1 MKKVWKGA
9 AAAIAALSLGATGF
23 IGATSA
29 YALEDGKATIT
40 INNYDSNHTYKIY
53 QLMTGDVTTTDPE
66 VITNANWGTGA
77 KKTGSVS
84 TDDLNTIAGYATAQ
98 AQGTQA
104 TIAKAIIDNYVGVG
118 EGDAD
123 KGQLFT
129 TDPQMNLDPG
139 YYVLIDQSSRLDSG
153 DSKALPIIALLH
165 AGEAFQINE
174 KHDTVTA
181 IKKVKENVKDITAPT
196 TTTGVESKVDEDY
209 NDTADYNIGDDV
221 EYEFIASIPE
231 NIDKYDYYKYTF
243 TDTLSKGLQLNNT
256 TEKPIQVFVGDSTT
270 ALTTNYKVTVT
281 TPYSGTADSA
291 FEIDFGTFGE
301 DGNQTATSKGLKDVP
316 GVLDNGGKRQADFIK
331 IKFSAEL
338 TDKAVVTTQ
347 GGNDGNLNTM
357 KLTYSSNPQDKNAS
371 ASTPD
376 DSVIVFTYKLDFTK
390 VDGTDA
396 TKKLGGAQ
404 FVIKNSDGKYAK
416 ADSNGKLSGWLDT
429 KPAAVTPTEND
440 QADYRAQGVFISN
453 TDGTFGIQGLDD
465 GTYTLEEIKAPEGYS
480 LPTNPEQT
488 FVIAGT
494 LGTDG
499 KGLQNWAGTTNAL
512 TEVKLNNVAWA
523 SQSITN
529 SKQSSLPETGGMGT
543 TMLYVAGGAIVLI
556 AGIGMAVALRRRQA

>member
-29 YALEDGKATIT
+29 YALEGGKATIT
-40 INNYDSNHTYKIY
+40 INNYDSDHTYKIY

-129 TDPQMNLDPG
+129 TDSQMNLDPG
-139 YYVLIDQSSRLDSG
+139 YYVLIDQSSQLDSG

-316 GVLDNGGKRQADFIK
+316 GVLDNAGKRQADFIK

-404 FVIKNSDGKYAK
+404 FVIKNSDDKYAK

-440 QADYRAQGVFISN
+440 QADYRAQGIFISN

-499 KGLQNWAGTTNAL
+499 KGLQDWAGTTNAL